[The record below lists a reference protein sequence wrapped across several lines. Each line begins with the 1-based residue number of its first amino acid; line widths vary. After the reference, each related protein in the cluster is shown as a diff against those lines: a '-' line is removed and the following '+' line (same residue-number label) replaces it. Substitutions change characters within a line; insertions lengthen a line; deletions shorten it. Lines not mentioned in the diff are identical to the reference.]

1 MPNIT
6 ITIPDELKKDM
17 ERLPEL
23 NWSETV
29 REFLAD
35 KVKRALLLKKL
46 DKLLENS
53 ELTEED
59 CLCMGREAKK
69 RMSKRFI
76 EEAA

>member
-1 MPNIT
+1 MPNLT
-6 ITIPDELKKDM
+6 ITIPEELKKDM

-29 REFLAD
+29 REFLTD

-59 CLCMGREAKK
+59 CLRMGKEAKK
-69 RMSKRFI
+69 HMSKRFM